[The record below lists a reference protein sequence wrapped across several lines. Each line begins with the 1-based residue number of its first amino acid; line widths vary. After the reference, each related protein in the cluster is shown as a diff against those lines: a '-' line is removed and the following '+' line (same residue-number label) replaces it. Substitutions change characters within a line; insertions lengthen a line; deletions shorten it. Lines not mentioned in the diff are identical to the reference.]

1 VTLKIDTP
9 VESFY
14 LALAD
19 VAAADLE
26 DVNGARDALVRI
38 DDDWA
43 DDRRAWLLV
52 RRLTDYA
59 YEARRRAE
67 RKHSPDR
74 PKAVIAYYTAVRLQ
88 EEIRRCG
95 LRHAR
100 SQRAN
105 G

>member
-1 VTLKIDTP
+1 MTVKVDTP

-14 LALAD
+14 RALAD
-19 VAAADLE
+19 VAGADLE
-26 DVNGARDALVRI
+26 DVNGARDALVQI

-43 DDRRAWLLV
+43 DDRRAWVLV

-59 YEARRRAE
+59 YEARQRAQRE
-67 RKHSPDR
+67 HSPDR

-95 LRHAR
+95 LRHV
-100 SQRAN
+100 RAHRAS